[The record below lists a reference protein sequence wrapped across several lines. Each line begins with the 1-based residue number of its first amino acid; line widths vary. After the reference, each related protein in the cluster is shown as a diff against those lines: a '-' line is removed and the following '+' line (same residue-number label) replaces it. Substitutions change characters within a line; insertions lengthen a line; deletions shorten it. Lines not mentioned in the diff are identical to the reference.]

1 MPFYVVPVTSV
12 YHCHTVGLLLHFD
25 SILLADYYF
34 IDPQWL
40 CDVLAVIVSPLK
52 QINKFGMCVKCQK
65 CILLL
70 RMLHFLSCTK
80 RKCDD

>member
-12 YHCHTVGLLLHFD
+12 CHCHTVGLLLHFD

-52 QINKFGMCVKCQK
+52 QINKFGMCVKWPK
-65 CILLL
+65 MYSIIENVT
-70 RMLHFLSCTK
+70 FS
-80 RKCDD
+80 